1 MKRKALITGA
11 KPQPFE
17 GPWVSLEDEKKW
29 EFEGLRNGVRLERL
43 KDMARVLIGK
53 PDGDQR
59 ISVIAVEIS

>member
-17 GPWVSLEDEKKW
+17 GPWVSLEIEKKW

-43 KDMARVLIGK
+43 KDMARVLIGV
-53 PDGDQR
+53 PDGDER